1 MHEDF
6 QENVRQTVN
15 FISSHLREF
24 DALGA
29 KDDPRT
35 MTYNRWSPPCL
46 GIIKA
51 NFNASVDVAHHSSVA
66 KIILRN
72 SEGLVMATGD
82 ALTVINK
89 VKNLKK
95 DHSDVWTI
103 ISNIQSLENDFES
116 IVFKHINQQGNNA
129 AHVLAKEDRQF
140 SNPRIWIED
149 APLAVQKA
157 SPLVDRAYGSA
168 DLLFFSLCFSPIAF
182 TSWIGSLLVVL
193 VVPCPSALAG
203 GISMNY
209 QEETYDWFLQSQIH
223 IQIFLGIFVSVTS
236 PRLLWLQI
244 NYSTKSGFEDLGFE
258 NWNIGGSTE
267 AHKSYRDGNNRTK
280 SVLVGLQ
287 GVVKKAV
294 GLGGWHW
301 LVLKN
306 GVEVKLQRNAL
317 GVLEHPTGNEV
328 DDDRDFDNSSS
339 GSDIGDRDHDF
350 SSGIELHRPAKPRVR
365 HTKPWVPSASM
376 KPTSRSAYRDVRSI
390 IHAPQ
395 SVNLARLDTNSLRRY
410 CKHFKLGGINAY
422 SPREQMLDTVQ
433 QHFVAQRPL
442 NEAQVI
448 SEFITAAK
456 RLKTVES
463 DTKGEQL

>member
-72 SEGLVMATGD
+72 SEGLVMATGTFFFSFVPN
-82 ALTVINK
+82 AE
-89 VKNLKK
+89 
-95 DHSDVWTI
+95 TI
-103 ISNIQSLENDFES
+103 E
-116 IVFKHINQQGNNA
+116 
-129 AHVLAKEDRQF
+129 AKACE
-140 SNPRIWIED
+140 
-149 APLAVQKA
+149 KA